1 MRSTTKSRARHIPQK
16 PALSFCTWSL
26 KGRSLPGVGTGGRQL
41 VQHATSIGDG
51 AHAFPSQTA
60 HPNRVCCRARSTNI
74 NVEAGNRPSGAA
86 KPTPQK
92 SAIDTAKLH
101 FTDYIGDWSLNGKH
115 QIAMVV
121 SARQRRRFL
130 KARPG
135 LQIIDNRAARKG
147 AARGVPFTP
156 AASTPRRRSA
166 SYASACQSRQR
177 SRWRPRGRSPRF
189 RVRPSRPAA
198 PNFGRYAPRSRALR

>member
-26 KGRSLPGVGTGGRQL
+26 KGRSLPSVGTGGRQL

-101 FTDYIGDWSLNGKH
+101 FTDHIGDWSPNGKH
-115 QIAMVV
+115 QIAMVIREAETPFFK
-121 SARQRRRFL
+121 SAPVTSDHRQQGGPKRRC
-130 KARPG
+130 ARRSVHTG
-135 LQIIDNRAARKG
+135 CFNA
-147 AARGVPFTP
+147 
-156 AASTPRRRSA
+156 AASIGILRKRLPVAAKIALATAGTIAEVP
-166 SYASACQSRQR
+166 
-177 SRWRPRGRSPRF
+177 GSPI
-189 RVRPSRPAA
+189 PPGSSEL
-198 PNFGRYAPRSRALR
+198 GRYAPRSRALR